1 MSTPTEYGNVG
12 VEDHSALDGNEDV
25 EMNELHPKG
34 DGHMEVN
41 TPYSPRLTSIHS
53 ADLPH

>member
-1 MSTPTEYGNVG
+1 MG

-34 DGHMEVN
+34 DRQVEVN
-41 TPYSPRLTSIHS
+41 TPYSPRLTSIPS